1 MRLIPGAVAVLVG
14 QSINDLGCAACR
26 RLVHDRT
33 DDGSSHRYRGC
44 DSNSRGDRIR
54 VIAAAAAVVTAAT
67 MVAATGVYV
76 DVAIDVDVGVV
87 IDVGIAI
94 DVLVV
99 VDVGVAIGG
108 FGWRWRCDWRPGW
121 RAALRLAPWL
131 ALRVGVELT
140 LVRALLRVPPPAA
153 APPPP
158 PPPPRPPRWAKRVIP
173 DTRTAMANRA
183 KI

>member
-1 MRLIPGAVAVLVG
+1 MLVG
-14 QSINDLGCAACR
+14 QSTDDLGYAACG

-67 MVAATGVYV
+67 MVTTLGVYV

-87 IDVGIAI
+87 IDVGVAI

-108 FGWRWRCDWRPGW
+108 LIGVGG
-121 RAALRLAPWL
+121 AIGTL
-131 ALRVGVELT
+131 VGVGGAIST
-140 LVRALLRVPPPAA
+140 LVGGLAGAPVGALVGAA
-153 APPPP
+153 S
-158 PPPPRPPRWAKRVIP
+158 RG
-173 DTRTAMANRA
+173 
-183 KI
+183 